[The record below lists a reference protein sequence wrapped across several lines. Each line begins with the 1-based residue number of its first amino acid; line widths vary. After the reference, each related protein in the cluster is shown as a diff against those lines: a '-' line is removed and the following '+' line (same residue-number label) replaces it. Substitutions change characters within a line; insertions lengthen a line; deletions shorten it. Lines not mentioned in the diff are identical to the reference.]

1 MPVYLWSGTKAGTR
15 LNGELNGENPRD
27 IFEKLRQRGI
37 IPDASSIKPK
47 AILQREVTI
56 PGIGP
61 RVRQKDLVVFTRQF
75 ATMVDSG
82 LPIVQS
88 LDILGRQA
96 DNIALKK
103 VITGIKD
110 TVETGG
116 TLAEG
121 LGRYPAIFDNLYVN
135 MVVAGEKGGILDT
148 ILERL
153 SLHLEKS
160 MKLKREVQT
169 AMIYPAVV
177 IGAAFIVTAVLM
189 IFVIPTFKDMF
200 ADFGA
205 TLPMPTLIVV
215 GISDFVSSYWH
226 IIFTLISASIF
237 FLTRFSKTR
246 RGKEILHP
254 IILKTPIFGSIFRK
268 VAVARFTRTLGT
280 MVSSGVPILEALSI
294 CARTSGNVVVER
306 DVLKAR
312 AAISE
317 GQSIT
322 EPLSESPVFPPMVV
336 QMIAV
341 GEATGALDTMLR
353 KIADFYE
360 EEVNI
365 AVTGMK
371 QLIEPLM
378 ILFLGVIIGA
388 LVIAMYLPI
397 FKMGAIVDR

>member
-15 LNGELNGENPRD
+15 VNGELNGENPRD

-37 IPDASSIKPK
+37 TPDASSIKPK
-47 AILQREVTI
+47 ALLQREVTI
-56 PGIGP
+56 PGLGP

-96 DNIALKK
+96 DNPALKK
-103 VITGIKD
+103 VISGIKD

-135 MVVAGEKGGILDT
+135 MVIAGEKGGILDT
-148 ILERL
+148 IFERL

-177 IGAAFIVTAVLM
+177 VGAAFIVTAVLM

-226 IIFTLISASIF
+226 VIFALIGTSIF

-246 RGKEILHP
+246 RGREILHP
-254 IILKTPIFGSIFRK
+254 IFLKMPIFGSLFRK

-294 CARTSGNVVVER
+294 CAKTSGNVIVER

-322 EPLSESPVFPPMVV
+322 EPLSQSPVFPPMVV

-353 KIADFYE
+353 KVADFYE

-365 AVTGMK
+365 AVAGMK

>member
-15 LNGELNGENPRD
+15 VNGELNGENPRD

-47 AILQREVTI
+47 ALLQREVTI
-56 PGIGP
+56 PGLGP

-96 DNIALKK
+96 DNPALKK
-103 VITGIKD
+103 VISGIKD

-148 ILERL
+148 IFERL

-177 IGAAFIVTAVLM
+177 VGAAFIVTAVLM

-226 IIFTLISASIF
+226 VIFALIGTSIF

-246 RGKEILHP
+246 RGREILHP
-254 IILKTPIFGSIFRK
+254 IFLKMPIFGSLFRK

-294 CARTSGNVVVER
+294 CAKTSGNVIVER

-353 KIADFYE
+353 KVADFYE

-365 AVTGMK
+365 AVAGMK

>member
-1 MPVYLWSGTKAGTR
+1 MPVYLWSGTKAGIR
-15 LNGELNGENPRD
+15 VNGELNGENPRD

-47 AILQREVTI
+47 ALLQREVTI
-56 PGIGP
+56 PGLGP

-96 DNIALKK
+96 DNPALKK
-103 VITGIKD
+103 VISGIKD

-148 ILERL
+148 IFERL

-177 IGAAFIVTAVLM
+177 VGAAFIVTAVLM

-215 GISDFVSSYWH
+215 SISDFVSSYWH
-226 IIFTLISASIF
+226 VIFALIGTSIF

-246 RGKEILHP
+246 RGREILHP
-254 IILKTPIFGSIFRK
+254 IFLKMPIFGSLFRK

-294 CARTSGNVVVER
+294 CAKTSGNVIVER

-353 KIADFYE
+353 KVADFYE

-365 AVTGMK
+365 AVAGMK

>member
-15 LNGELNGENPRD
+15 VNGELNGENPRD

-37 IPDASSIKPK
+37 TPDASSIKPK
-47 AILQREVTI
+47 ALLQREVTI
-56 PGIGP
+56 PGLGP

-96 DNIALKK
+96 DNPALKK
-103 VITGIKD
+103 VISGIKD

-135 MVVAGEKGGILDT
+135 MVIAGEKGGILDT
-148 ILERL
+148 IFERL

-177 IGAAFIVTAVLM
+177 VGAAFIVTAVLM

-226 IIFTLISASIF
+226 VIFALIGTSIF

-246 RGKEILHP
+246 RGREILHP
-254 IILKTPIFGSIFRK
+254 IFLKMPIFGSLFRK

-294 CARTSGNVVVER
+294 CAKTSGNVIVER

-353 KIADFYE
+353 KVADFYE

-365 AVTGMK
+365 AVAGMK

>member
-1 MPVYLWSGTKAGTR
+1 
-15 LNGELNGENPRD
+15 
-27 IFEKLRQRGI
+27 
-37 IPDASSIKPK
+37 
-47 AILQREVTI
+47 
-56 PGIGP
+56 
-61 RVRQKDLVVFTRQF
+61 
-75 ATMVDSG
+75 MVDSG

-148 ILERL
+148 IFERL